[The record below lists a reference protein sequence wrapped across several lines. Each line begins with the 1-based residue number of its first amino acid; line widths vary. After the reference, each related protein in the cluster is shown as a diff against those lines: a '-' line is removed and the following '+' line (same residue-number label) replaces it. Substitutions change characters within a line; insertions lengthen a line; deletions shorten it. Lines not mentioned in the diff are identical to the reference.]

1 VRSLVALA
9 LPALLSL
16 LPVAAAANDE
26 ADVIQPNR
34 AGAATSAG
42 TAKPGEIQLEL
53 GMQYA
58 RERMAGS
65 PSERRFSLEAN
76 IRVGLTERLEIAVDG
91 EPLVRLRGPEDDT
104 DAGDVTLSLKYRFH
118 DPPAGSPLPTLS
130 VQPFVTLPVAQP
142 SIGSGESDFGLL
154 ALAGFELP
162 WRLGLDLNAGL
173 AAVGQPDG
181 WLLQALL
188 AAGLS
193 REVGRGLTLF
203 TDLFCVSRDERG
215 GRDSLGLD
223 AGVIWTATRDLAF
236 DASIVTSLA
245 GAGPDWA
252 VRAGVSVRFG
262 R

>member
-1 VRSLVALA
+1 MKRLVALA
-9 LPALLSL
+9 VAALLPL
-16 LPVAAAANDE
+16 AAAANDE
-26 ADVIQPNR
+26 ADVIQPDR
-34 AGAATSAG
+34 AGAAASAA
-42 TAKPGEIQLEL
+42 TARPGEIDLEL
-53 GMQYA
+53 GVQYA
-58 RERMAGS
+58 HERMSGS
-65 PSERRFSLEAN
+65 PAERRFSVEAAL
-76 IRVGLTERLEIAVDG
+76 RVGLAERLEIAVEG

-118 DPPAGSPLPTLS
+118 APPAGSRLAAMA
-130 VQPFVTLPVAQP
+130 VQPFVKLPLAQP
-142 SIGSGESDFGLL
+142 PVGSGETDFGLL

-193 REVGRGLTLF
+193 REVGRGFTLF
-203 TDLFCVSRDERG
+203 TDLFYASRDERA
-215 GRDSLGLD
+215 GRDGLGLD

-236 DASIVTSLA
+236 DASVVTSLA

>member
-9 LPALLSL
+9 VLLL
-16 LPVAAAANDE
+16 LPFAAAANDA
-26 ADVIQPNR
+26 ADVIQPDR
-34 AGAATSAG
+34 AGAATSAA
-42 TAKPGEIQLEL
+42 TARPGEVQFEI
-53 GMQYA
+53 GVQYA
-58 RERMAGS
+58 RERVAGS
-65 PSERRFSLEAN
+65 PTERRFSLEVN
-76 IRVGLTERLEIAVDG
+76 LTVGLTERLEIAVDG
-91 EPLVRLRGPEDDT
+91 EPLVRLRGSEDDA
-104 DAGDVTLSLKYRFH
+104 DAGDATLSLKYRFH
-118 DPPAGSPLPTLS
+118 DPPARSRLPTLA
-130 VQPFVTLPVAQP
+130 VQPFAKLPVAQP
-142 SIGSGESDFGLL
+142 PIGSGQTDFGVL

-203 TDLFCVSRDERG
+203 TDLFYVSRDERG